1 MPLRFR
7 AWLRANSTTET
18 SKTWETSGTDTKI
31 APTPSTPL
39 SQPPP
44 YVARTFVA
52 CALTEATA
60 PSAVSRPYVSDQATL
75 PFLRANNL
83 RRQDETRILE
93 ILDYVQ
99 KHVSGRLARRSDH
112 GKSAA
117 AIADAIQEGSI
128 AAAVTVRRTFAE
140 TRSGKLDDVVSEGCR
155 KVADAVIAATA
166 AAPVADR
173 MEMASGTANCICIA
187 AQKAVDHETDELLP
201 YAVANQ
207 LEFTAKGVA
216 AAISARIITGNLC
229 LGDIPLPSRSQLL
242 LET

>member
-7 AWLRANSTTET
+7 AWLRANLTT
-18 SKTWETSGTDTKI
+18 KTLQEWEPSGTDTKI
-31 APTPSTPL
+31 ASTPSTPL

-52 CALTEATA
+52 CEFPKA
-60 PSAVSRPYVSDQATL
+60 PAPVSDQATL

-93 ILDYVQ
+93 ILDYVLKQ
-99 KHVSGRLARRSDH
+99 VSGRLARRGGD
-112 GKSAA
+112 GKTAA
-117 AIADAIQEGSI
+117 AIIDAIQEGSI
-128 AAAVTVRRTFAE
+128 AAAVTIRKTFAE

-173 MEMASGTANCICIA
+173 MEIASGTANCICIA
-187 AQKAVDHETDELLP
+187 AQKAVDHGTDDLLP

-216 AAISARIITGNLC
+216 AAITARIITGSLC
-229 LGDIPLPSRSQLL
+229 LGDIPLPSRSQFL
-242 LET
+242 LEA

>member
-18 SKTWETSGTDTKI
+18 SKTRETSGTDTKI

-44 YVARTFVA
+44 
-52 CALTEATA
+52 
-60 PSAVSRPYVSDQATL
+60 
-75 PFLRANNL
+75 
-83 RRQDETRILE
+83 ILE
-93 ILDYVQ
+93 ILDCVLNN
-99 KHVSGRLARRSDH
+99 VSVRLARRSNY
-112 GKSAA
+112 GKIAA

-128 AAAVTVRRTFAE
+128 AAAMTVRRTFAE

-166 AAPVADR
+166 AGPVANR

-187 AQKAVDHETDELLP
+187 AQMAVDHGTDDLLP

-216 AAISARIITGNLC
+216 AAITARIITGNLC
-229 LGDIPLPSRSQLL
+229 LGDIPLPSRSQFL